1 MKEFMMSEETSIDIE
16 EEILY
21 FIEKYAPLEKNILSQ
36 VNKELE
42 ILNSQIKSYLWN
54 EEKKFKQQEIN
65 EMEQKIAYL

>member
-1 MKEFMMSEETSIDIE
+1 MMSEETSIDIE